1 MQGIQYVN
9 IYIRILCN
17 FTVFFSFGS
26 EKYEYEYVCSDGV
39 LGLCR

>member
-9 IYIRILCN
+9 KYIRIVCK

-26 EKYEYEYVCSDGV
+26 VKNEYEYVCSDGV